1 MTTILQTAP
10 EPQDSI
16 LALTPKVEEPADN
29 RGFDRVLEQTADETA
44 RENKDNEKPENS
56 SASAEREPTPDHANA
71 KLKARKQDAEN
82 AGKQSAG
89 EAQKNHTTK
98 PGQLGQANGQKVES
112 GKATKAKNMA
122 IQRAEPLEP
131 KKSSKVTVT
140 SNKQTAEKQTVESG
154 QAKSV
159 NRGKFLNEQKAQ
171 KALKQG
177 QARQAAKGKAQ
188 KKARLELKLE
198 DKAKAAELRTRNSPG
213 KVSAN
218 NLLNTTKTTV
228 QAQNSAVREGD
239 TATGTQVAV
248 NTGKMVLQAK
258 QSAPNEAAKPAL
270 VEELRPATSAEVS
283 SQAGS
288 QQQDLPREEAKE
300 NTLPPAPVMSVASA
314 ATGTGAVQAFTPSA
328 GVITPMMEKIWNA
341 VSTFRARG
349 GDELV
354 VKLQPDSKTEVQLTI
369 KYGSAGV
376 EIQARMQQGDSQQ
389 LTSGWS
395 ELQQAL
401 ANRGVSLSD
410 LVREGSAES
419 NFEQTTRN
427 FDKNSQNKAENMEL
441 NIGDDQGE
449 WSALGLKPKVENKAQ
464 TRRERALPG
473 HDGWQSWA

>member
-16 LALTPKVEEPADN
+16 LALAPKADEPADSL
-29 RGFDRVLEQTADETA
+29 GFDRVLEQTAHEAA
-44 RENKDNEKPENS
+44 RENKDNEKPEKKT
-56 SASAEREPTPDHANA
+56 AVAEREASIVRANA
-71 KLKARKQDAEN
+71 KPKARKQGA
-82 AGKQSAG
+82 KSAG
-89 EAQKNHTTK
+89 EAQQNHTTK
-98 PGQLGQANGQKVES
+98 PGQLGQANGHKVES
-112 GKATKAKNMA
+112 GKASEAKNTA
-122 IQRAEPLEP
+122 IQRTEPLEP
-131 KKSSKVTVT
+131 KKSSKVTPY
-140 SNKQTAEKQTVESG
+140 KQTPEKQTVESDR
-154 QAKSV
+154 AKGAK
-159 NRGKFLNEQKAQ
+159 RGNISNEQQAQ

-177 QARQAAKGKAQ
+177 QARQAAKVKAQ

-198 DKAKAAELRTRNSPG
+198 DKAKAVELRTRNSPG

-218 NLLNTTKTTV
+218 NLLNTTKATV
-228 QAQNSAVREGD
+228 QAQNSAVRERD
-239 TATGTQVAV
+239 TANGTQVAV
-248 NTGKMVLQAK
+248 NTGKMVLQVK

-300 NTLPPAPVMSVASA
+300 NTLLPAPVMAVTPA

-389 LTSGWS
+389 LASGWS

-419 NFEQTTRN
+419 NFGQTARN
-427 FDKNSQNKAENMEL
+427 FDKNSQNKAENKEL
-441 NIGDDQGE
+441 NIGDDQGD
-449 WSALGLKPKVENKAQ
+449 WSALGLKPKVENTAQ
-464 TRRERALPG
+464 TRREKALPV

>member
-16 LALTPKVEEPADN
+16 LALAPKADEPPDSL
-29 RGFDRVLEQTADETA
+29 GFDRVLEQTAYEEVQ
-44 RENKDNEKPENS
+44 ENTDNEKSEK
-56 SASAEREPTPDHANA
+56 SAAAAEREASTLRANA
-71 KLKARKQDAEN
+71 KPKARKQGAEK
-82 AGKQSAG
+82 AGKQNAG
-89 EAQKNHTTK
+89 EALKNHTTK

-112 GKATKAKNMA
+112 GKATEAKSTA

-131 KKSSKVTVT
+131 KKSSKVTPY
-140 SNKQTAEKQTVESG
+140 KQTAESDR
-154 QAKSV
+154 AKGAK
-159 NRGKFLNEQKAQ
+159 RGNISNEQKAQ

-177 QARQAAKGKAQ
+177 QARQAAKVKAQ

-239 TATGTQVAV
+239 TANGTQVAV

-427 FDKNSQNKAENMEL
+427 FDKNSQNQAENMEL
-441 NIGDDQGE
+441 NIGDDQGD
-449 WSALGLKPKVENKAQ
+449 WSALGLKSKVENKAQ
-464 TRRERALPG
+464 ARREKALPG

>member
-1 MTTILQTAP
+1 MTTILQTVP

-16 LALTPKVEEPADN
+16 LVLAPKTDEPADSL
-29 RGFDRVLEQTADETA
+29 GFDRVLERTAYE
-44 RENKDNEKPENS
+44 EVQKNKDNEKPEKN
-56 SASAEREPTPDHANA
+56 AVATEREAATVRANA
-71 KLKARKQDAEN
+71 KPKARKLDAEN

-112 GKATKAKNMA
+112 GKATEAKSTA
-122 IQRAEPLEP
+122 IQQAKSVEP
-131 KKSSKVTVT
+131 KKSSKVTPY
-140 SNKQTAEKQTVESG
+140 KQTAESDR
-154 QAKSV
+154 AKGAK
-159 NRGKFLNEQKAQ
+159 RGNISNEQKAQ

-177 QARQAAKGKAQ
+177 QARQAAKVKAR
-188 KKARLELKLE
+188 KKTRLELKLE

-239 TATGTQVAV
+239 TANGTQVAV

-300 NTLPPAPVMSVASA
+300 NTLPPAPVMTVASA

-401 ANRGVSLSD
+401 ADRGVSLSD

-419 NFEQTTRN
+419 KFEQTTRN

-441 NIGDDQGE
+441 NIGDDQGD

-464 TRRERALPG
+464 TRRERALPA

>member
-1 MTTILQTAP
+1 MKN
-10 EPQDSI
+10 PQ
-16 LALTPKVEEPADN
+16 
-29 RGFDRVLEQTADETA
+29 
-44 RENKDNEKPENS
+44 
-56 SASAEREPTPDHANA
+56 
-71 KLKARKQDAEN
+71 
-82 AGKQSAG
+82 
-89 EAQKNHTTK
+89 
-98 PGQLGQANGQKVES
+98 
-112 GKATKAKNMA
+112 
-122 IQRAEPLEP
+122 
-131 KKSSKVTVT
+131 
-140 SNKQTAEKQTVESG
+140 
-154 QAKSV
+154 
-159 NRGKFLNEQKAQ
+159 
-171 KALKQG
+171 
-177 QARQAAKGKAQ
+177 
-188 KKARLELKLE
+188 
-198 DKAKAAELRTRNSPG
+198 
-213 KVSAN
+213 
-218 NLLNTTKTTV
+218 NTTG
-228 QAQNSAVREGD
+228 QAQNSTVREGD
-239 TATGTQVAV
+239 TANGTQVAV

-300 NTLPPAPVMSVASA
+300 NTLPPAPVMTVASA

-328 GVITPMMEKIWNA
+328 GVITPLMEKIWNA

-401 ANRGVSLSD
+401 ADRGVSLSD

-419 NFEQTTRN
+419 DFEQTARN
-427 FDKNSQNKAENMEL
+427 FDKNSQNQAENMEL
-441 NIGDDQGE
+441 NIGDDQGD

-464 TRRERALPG
+464 TRRERALPA